1 MATFTTFTE
10 EALVRYLTMFRLG
23 ELTSFEAIEEGIENS
38 NYFVSIDLHGVNTD
52 YVLSIIEQLDLND
65 LPFFN
70 QVLQHLFYYGLP
82 VPAPKPT
89 LDGMTTTL
97 FCGKPTLLFPRLEG
111 VHLED
116 VDETHCRAIGNALGD
131 IHVTLATQDWYRAN
145 PYSPEWMETTLVD
158 ISSKVSADD
167 LTMVNQITNDYETA
181 QELSLPAGIV
191 HGDLFR
197 DNVLFENNEVSGILD
212 FFHACNDFFV
222 QDIAITINDWCRE
235 DATNISETRRTALIE
250 GYSKKREL
258 TEMELEHLPAF
269 QTFSAARFALTRL
282 ISGDQGEYL
291 KDPDEFLD
299 LTRELVRQ
307 SQGS

>member
-1 MATFTTFTE
+1 
-10 EALVRYLTMFRLG
+10 
-23 ELTSFEAIEEGIENS
+23 
-38 NYFVSIDLHGVNTD
+38 
-52 YVLSIIEQLDLND
+52 
-65 LPFFN
+65 
-70 QVLQHLFYYGLP
+70 
-82 VPAPKPT
+82 
-89 LDGMTTTL
+89 MTTTL

-116 VDETHCRAIGNALGD
+116 VNETHCRAIGNALGD

-145 PYSPEWMETTLVD
+145 PYSPEWMETTLED
-158 ISSKVSADD
+158 ITPTVSEDD
-167 LTMVNQITNDYETA
+167 LTMLNQIANDYETA

-222 QDIAITINDWCRE
+222 QDIAIAINDWCRE
-235 DATNISETRRTALIE
+235 DATNISETQRTALIE
-250 GYSKKREL
+250 GYSDKREL

-282 ISGDQGEYL
+282 ITGDGGEYL
-291 KDPDEFLD
+291 KDPHEFLD
-299 LTRELVRQ
+299 LTRNLVRQ
-307 SQGS
+307 SQDS